1 MPWHNPSIVAPSLHQ
16 LATQGV
22 VLEQN
27 YVQPKCAP
35 SRAALLTGRW
45 ETFADYCSDQISI
58 AKVHFISLFPRF
70 LNDLESFLL
79 SILSNLDHH
88 FYVHLTE
95 FSRFLAITTMV
106 LYGHYQ
112 LYVQVP
118 VPHRPAAREPP
129 PHHAHRGQPQ
139 VPAAATGEAGHQDT
153 RTPSAVRFEI
163 PGYRVELYLGIRK
176 FQPITAILPLCWK
189 IK

>member
-1 MPWHNPSIVAPSLHQ
+1 MPWHNPMIVAPSLHQ
-16 LATQGV
+16 LATQGI

-79 SILSNLDHH
+79 SILSNLDDHS
-88 FYVHLTE
+88 YVHLTE
-95 FSRFLAITTMV
+95 FSRFLAITTTV
-106 LYGHYQ
+106 LWTLSIVCAGT
-112 LYVQVP
+112 
-118 VPHRPAAREPP
+118 RTTSAGSTRASPP
-129 PHHAHRGQPQ
+129 PCPPGSASSTSCCHR
-139 VPAAATGEAGHQDT
+139 
-153 RTPSAVRFEI
+153 
-163 PGYRVELYLGIRK
+163 
-176 FQPITAILPLCWK
+176 
-189 IK
+189 

>member
-16 LATQGV
+16 LATQGI

-45 ETFADYCSDQISI
+45 ETSADYCSDQISI
-58 AKVHFISLFPRF
+58 AKVHFISLFPCF

-79 SILSNLDHH
+79 SILSNLDDHS
-88 FYVHLTE
+88 YVHLTE

-129 PHHAHRGQPQ
+129 THHAHRGQPQ
-139 VPAAATGEAGHQDT
+139 VPAAATGEAGH
-153 RTPSAVRFEI
+153 
-163 PGYRVELYLGIRK
+163 
-176 FQPITAILPLCWK
+176 
-189 IK
+189 